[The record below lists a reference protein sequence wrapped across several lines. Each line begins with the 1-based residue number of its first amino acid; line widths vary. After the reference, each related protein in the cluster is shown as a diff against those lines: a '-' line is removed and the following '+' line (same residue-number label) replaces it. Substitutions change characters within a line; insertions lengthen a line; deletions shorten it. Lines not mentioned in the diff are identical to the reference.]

1 MKLYR
6 IDTGEG
12 AHFARSKKHLKRAI
26 TELEE
31 DLNISRE
38 DFSVD
43 VVHFPISVQGILDAL
58 REGCEAA
65 GGHEHGRLSIF
76 GYGDE

>member
-31 DLNISRE
+31 GLDISRE

-43 VVHFPISVQGILDAL
+43 VVNFDISVQGILNAL
-58 REGCEAA
+58 YHGCEAA
-65 GGHEHGRLSIF
+65 GGHGHGTLSIF
-76 GYGDE
+76 GHNS

>member
-6 IDTGEG
+6 INTGG
-12 AHFARSKKHLKRAI
+12 TAHFARSKKHLKRAI

-31 DLNISRE
+31 DLDIPRE

-43 VVHFPISVQGILDAL
+43 VVHFDISVQGILNAL
-58 REGCEAA
+58 HEGCDAA
-65 GGHEHGRLSIF
+65 GGHGDNTFYIF
-76 GYGDE
+76 GHNR